1 MLPQSEE
8 KPFDTNDV
16 PESGGALHR
25 SPALYVVATPL
36 GNRQDMTLRALAVL
50 RAVDLV
56 ACEDKRHSQR
66 LFDSHGLTPH
76 TFALHE
82 HNEQE
87 GATRIIERLAQ
98 GQHVAFVSDAGTPAV
113 SDPGA
118 RLVARV
124 QEAGFPVIPVPG
136 PCAAIAALS
145 ASGLAAA
152 CFQFVGF
159 LPPKSAARRT
169 AITEL
174 RGLDAALIFYEAPH
188 RVRECIEDIVAVLEP
203 EREIVV
209 CRELTKMFE
218 QIVRMPLGEVL
229 DWIKADGNRERGEF
243 VLLVGPPP
251 ASEGIPPDAQRV
263 LQLLLAEMPLKT
275 AAKLAA
281 EITGVAK
288 NALYELAL
296 TLKPTKG

>member
-1 MLPQSEE
+1 MLPLSEE
-8 KPFDTNDV
+8 NPLNPSDALD
-16 PESGGALHR
+16 SSGALHR

-66 LFDSHGLTPH
+66 LFDSHGLAPH
-76 TFALHE
+76 TYALHE

-87 GATRIIERLAQ
+87 GATRIIERLTQ

-152 CFQFVGF
+152 RFQFVGF
-159 LPPKSAARRT
+159 LPPKSAARR
-169 AITEL
+169 ASIEAL
-174 RGLDAALIFYEAPH
+174 RGLDAALVFYEAPH
-188 RVRECIEDIVAVLEP
+188 RVLECVEDLVAVLEP

-218 QIVRMPLGEVL
+218 QIVRMPLSEAL
-229 DWIKADGNRERGEF
+229 DWIKADSNRERGEF
-243 VLLVGPPP
+243 VLLVGPSPV
-251 ASEGIPPDAQRV
+251 SEGIPPDAQRV
-263 LQLLLAEMPLKT
+263 LKLLLAEMPLKT

-281 EITGVAK
+281 EITGVHK
-288 NALYELAL
+288 NALYDLAL
-296 TLKPTKG
+296 ALKDNAD

>member
-8 KPFDTNDV
+8 KT
-16 PESGGALHR
+16 LHPT
-25 SPALYVVATPL
+25 PALYVVATPL
-36 GNRQDMTLRALAVL
+36 GNRHDISLRALAIL

-66 LFDSHGLTPH
+66 LFDSHGLSPRTH
-76 TFALHE
+76 ALHE

-87 GATRIIERLAQ
+87 GATYVIERLRQ
-98 GQHVAFVSDAGTPAV
+98 GEHVAFVSDAGTPAV

-145 ASGLAAA
+145 ASGLTAAR
-152 CFQFVGF
+152 FQFIGF
-159 LPPKSAARRT
+159 LPPKSAARRVSIE
-169 AITEL
+169 AL
-174 RGLDAALIFYEAPH
+174 RGLDAALVFYEAPH
-188 RVRECIEDIVAVLEP
+188 RVLECVEDLAAVLEP
-203 EREIVV
+203 TREIVV

-218 QIVRMPLGEVL
+218 QIVRMPLSEATA
-229 DWIKADGNRERGEF
+229 WMKADANRERGEF

-251 ASEGIPPDAQRV
+251 ASEGIPPEAQRA
-263 LQLLLAEMPLKT
+263 LKILLRELPLKL
-275 AAKLAA
+275 AAKLVA
-281 EITGVAK
+281 EMTGASK
-288 NALYELAL
+288 NALYDYGLS
-296 TLKPTKG
+296 LKD

>member
-1 MLPQSEE
+1 M
-8 KPFDTNDV
+8 
-16 PESGGALHR
+16 
-25 SPALYVVATPL
+25 YVVATPL

-76 TFALHE
+76 TYALHE

-87 GATRIIERLAQ
+87 GATRIIERLTQ

-145 ASGLAAA
+145 ASGLNTAR
-152 CFQFVGF
+152 FQFVGF
-159 LPPKSAARRT
+159 LPSKSSARRS
-169 AITEL
+169 ALEDL
-174 RGLDAALIFYEAPH
+174 RGLDAALVFYEAPH
-188 RVRECIEDIVAVLEP
+188 RVRECIEDLAAVLETT
-203 EREIVV
+203 REVVV

-218 QIVRMPLGEVL
+218 QIVRMPLA
-229 DWIKADGNRERGEF
+229 DAPAWIAADPNHERGEF
-243 VLLVGPPP
+243 VILVGARP
-251 ASEGIPPDAQRV
+251 ATEGIPPEAQRV
-263 LQLLLAEMPLKT
+263 LKILLPEVPLKL
-275 AAKLAA
+275 AAKLTA
-281 EITGVAK
+281 EITGASK
-288 NALYELAL
+288 NALYDYGLS
-296 TLKPTKG
+296 LKA